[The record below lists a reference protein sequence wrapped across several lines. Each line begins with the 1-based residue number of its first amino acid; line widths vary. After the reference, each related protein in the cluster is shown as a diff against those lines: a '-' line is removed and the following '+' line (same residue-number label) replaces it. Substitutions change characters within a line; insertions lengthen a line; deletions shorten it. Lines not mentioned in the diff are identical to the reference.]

1 MKPKKSEMMQFLYD
15 RYIQID
21 PGLKEGM
28 DEERWHND
36 IAQMVYDLRNQS
48 GLSQKELADKAGITE
63 SIVAQMEDADYDGN
77 VIDMFRKII
86 LALDKKIEIRVVA

>member
-1 MKPKKSEMMQFLYD
+1 MENNVSEMMKFLCD

-36 IAQMVYDLRNQS
+36 IAQIIYDLRTQS
-48 GLSQKELADKAGITE
+48 GMSQKELAIKAGISE
-63 SIVAQMEDADYDGN
+63 SDVEKIEDADYDGN

-86 LALDKKIEIRVVA
+86 AAMDKKIEIRVVA